1 MTSKTHQGLLQVLL
15 PLLLLLIVAVGV
27 LVYAPASTILLGTA
41 GTVLGVFPRHCPTA
55 WQR

>member
-27 LVYAPASTILLGTA
+27 LVYAPVSMM
-41 GTVLGVFPRHCPTA
+41 
-55 WQR
+55 